1 MQWDQQQ
8 TLKPQTRLRSCID
21 SYQKQGQDA
30 EQLWCKAKSWSHNQA
45 LETALT
51 GLNDHAGEVN
61 MGYDVD

>member
-1 MQWDQQQ
+1 M
-8 TLKPQTRLRSCID
+8 D